1 MHKTR
6 REEKFAGKIITLAV
20 NTYRDADGREW
31 QREVIEHPGAAAV
44 IPLVAPGEIL
54 MVEQYRPGA
63 NRKLLEIPAGL
74 LEAGEDPREC
84 AARELEEETGHR
96 AGKLELLFS
105 MYPSPGLFSEQIHI
119 FLATGL
125 EPSSTRPPDEDESLA
140 VSRHTL
146 ESLKTQLR
154 VGNLKDAKTIAALGF
169 LYTFR
174 PGLCRAGGT
183 E

>member
-1 MHKTR
+1 MHKIR
-6 REEKFAGKIITLAV
+6 REEKFAGTIITLAV
-20 NTYRDADGREW
+20 NTYRDESGREW
-31 QREVIEHPGAAAV
+31 RREVVEHPGAAAV
-44 IPLVAPGEIL
+44 VPLVAPGEIL

-74 LEAGEDPREC
+74 LESGEDPREC

-105 MYPSPGLFSEQIHI
+105 MYPSAGLFSEQIHI
-119 FLATGL
+119 FLATDL
-125 EPSSTRPPDEDESLA
+125 SPSGTRQPDEDEKLT
-140 VSRHTL
+140 VSRH
-146 ESLKTQLR
+146 SLADLRTQLR

-169 LYTFR
+169 LYAFR
-174 PGLCRAGGT
+174 PGLCKTGGA